1 MTGPSSINKSYA
13 DASHPPGS
21 DGVPNKAVSK
31 PSTDKHE
38 ELRELHRD
46 KNHSEQA
53 IANRSSS
60 GIGGRGSAQNYG
72 QTNSSIE
79 ASHGCG
85 GKGSHPEKAAAPAGA
100 KYTDGSTSMAD
111 QPEPPA
117 SPGLASIDSQRMV

>member
-1 MTGPSSINKSYA
+1 MAGPSSINKSYA

-38 ELRELHRD
+38 QLRDLHRD
-46 KNHSEQA
+46 KDHSEQA

-60 GIGGRGSAQNYG
+60 GIGGHGSAQNYG

-79 ASHGCG
+79 ASHGSG

-111 QPEPPA
+111 QV
-117 SPGLASIDSQRMV
+117 SCR